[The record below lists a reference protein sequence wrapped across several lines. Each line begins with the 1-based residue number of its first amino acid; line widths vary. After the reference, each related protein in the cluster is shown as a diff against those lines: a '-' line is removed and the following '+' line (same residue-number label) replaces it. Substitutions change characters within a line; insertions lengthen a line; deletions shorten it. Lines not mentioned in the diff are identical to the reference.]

1 MADQSLSPRRE
12 ADFSCSGF
20 DPLTNLSDLVQHI
33 PTEFP
38 YQPPRKGPV
47 EPMKKKRAALTAWLL
62 IFYSS
67 QQARSAEITIP
78 TVYEAGHFF
87 AVPVTA
93 QGQTLRFVVDTGGGG
108 GAGLMLITP
117 EAAEKIHAPTYRC
130 DDVATGRMIMKWPE
144 FTDAAGLPHP
154 PLQTPCNA
162 MALVVPIKTG
172 RFVEDGIIGGGYLPQ
187 FRAWH
192 FNYPDRRLSVED
204 ADWKIPYGK
213 TVIPLGFPKNA
224 QGINTGPFP
233 SVEMQV
239 DGHTIAMLLDT
250 GATAMQTAAGLKA
263 TGAPQM
269 HGQGT
274 TSYIT
279 TSVMNAWHKMHPDW
293 PIVVNGDSLMPA
305 RLIEVPQIKF
315 GPYPISHVWFTE
327 RPDGNFGMHGVGQ
340 YMDRE
345 IQGALGANVLSHF
358 DMVIDYRHDCL
369 VFLSKPI

>member
-1 MADQSLSPRRE
+1 
-12 ADFSCSGF
+12 
-20 DPLTNLSDLVQHI
+20 
-33 PTEFP
+33 
-38 YQPPRKGPV
+38 
-47 EPMKKKRAALTAWLL
+47 MKKEHAVSAIWILAVCSL
-62 IFYSS
+62 
-67 QQARSAEITIP
+67 QHARSAEITIP

-108 GAGLMLITP
+108 GSGMILITP
-117 EAAEKIHAPTYRC
+117 EAVKRIHAPTYRC
-130 DDVATGRMIMKWPE
+130 DDIATGSMIMKWPE
-144 FTDAAGLPHP
+144 FMDAARLPHP
-154 PLQTPCNA
+154 PLQTPCKA
-162 MALVVPIKTG
+162 MALVIPIKTG
-172 RFVEDGIIGGGYLPQ
+172 RFVEEGIIGGGYLPQ

-192 FNYPDRRLSVED
+192 FNYPDRRLSIED
-204 ADWKIPYGK
+204 DDWKIPSGK

-224 QGINTGPFP
+224 QGIHTGSFP

-239 DGHTIAMLLDT
+239 DGHATAMLLDT
-250 GATAMQTAAGLKA
+250 GATAMQTPAGLKA
-263 TGAPQM
+263 TGAPQVR
-269 HGQGT
+269 GQGT

-293 PIVVNGDSLMPA
+293 PIVVNGDSVMPA

-315 GPYPISHVWFTE
+315 GPYVISHVWFTE
-327 RPDGNFGMHGVGQ
+327 RPDKNFGMHGVGQ

-369 VFLSKPI
+369 VLLSKPV